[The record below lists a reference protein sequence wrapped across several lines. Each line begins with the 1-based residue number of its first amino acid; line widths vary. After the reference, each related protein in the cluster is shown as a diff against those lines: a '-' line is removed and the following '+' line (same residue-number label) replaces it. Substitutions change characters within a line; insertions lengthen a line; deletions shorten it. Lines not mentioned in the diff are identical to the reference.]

1 MASYTLKSTLA
12 KRDLISAHDILARVY
27 ALRGRDARGR
37 EAERYFDLALGEEK
51 SIHALEAKGVAPEK
65 AQTPISHEVL
75 ALIYAMRGDRA
86 SARTVLN
93 GMVARPDVDAVSP
106 AVLAE
111 IYGTIGETATAI
123 SYLRQAA
130 SIKDRGL
137 LYLKVDPLWDP
148 IRNEAGY
155 REILLTMRL

>member
-1 MASYTLKSTLA
+1 LALASYTLKSTLA

-106 AVLAE
+106 A
-111 IYGTIGETATAI
+111 
-123 SYLRQAA
+123 
-130 SIKDRGL
+130 IKDRGRGL
-137 LYLKVDPLWDP
+137 LPGAAPAAPALRFLSNSRMTP
-148 IRNEAGY
+148 
-155 REILLTMRL
+155 